1 MRVYDNV
8 LQAIGHTPLI
18 RLNKVIDDMPV
29 NMLAKVEYLNPG
41 GSVKDRI
48 GLSMIEDAEQRGI
61 LKPGGTIIEATAG
74 NTGAGLALVAA
85 VKGYRC
91 VFVMPDKMSEDKINL
106 LKAYG
111 AEVVVTP
118 TNVPPDSPESYNGVA
133 DRLAREIQG
142 AIRPNQFG
150 NQKNPEAHYRTTGP
164 EIWEAT
170 EGKLDVFVC
179 GMGTGGS
186 ISGVGLYLKEK
197 NPNIV
202 VIGVDPEGSILSGD
216 SPKSWKV
223 EGIGED
229 FIPATFNRQ
238 VVDEMVRV
246 SDAESF
252 WMTRRIAR
260 EEGLLVGGSSGTAV
274 AGALK
279 YARRLPPGKTVV
291 VLLPDSGRNYLT
303 KLFSDRWMEE
313 QGLLDY
319 TPEHFTVGD
328 VLVRMKEGRQH
339 LISIGPDEPVS
350 RAIELLDQYQ
360 ISQLPVI
367 QDGAVVGTL
376 GEVTLAKILH
386 DGLDPRG
393 QKVRDVMAKPLP
405 QVDANTDLS
414 EPYRLMLAGHGGVI
428 VTRNGKA
435 EGFLAR
441 IDLVNFWNSKRRTS
455 TPSPLLRGEGR
466 GKG

>member
-1 MRVYDNV
+1 MRVHANV
-8 LQAIGHTPLI
+8 LETIGNTPLI
-18 RLNKVIDDMPV
+18 RLNKISEDLPV
-29 NMLAKVEYLNPG
+29 TLLAKVEYFNPG

-48 GLSMIEDAEQRGI
+48 GLSMIEDAEKRGI

-74 NTGAGLALVAA
+74 NTGVGLALVAA
-85 VKGYRC
+85 IKGYRC
-91 VFVMPDKMSEDKINL
+91 IFVMPDKMSDDKINL

-142 AIRPNQFG
+142 AFRPNQFA
-150 NQKNPEAHYRTTGP
+150 NQLNPDAHYLTTGP
-164 EIWEAT
+164 EIWEQT
-170 EGKLDVFVC
+170 GGKLDVFVC

-186 ISGVGLYLKEK
+186 ISGVGKYLKEK
-197 NPNIV
+197 KKDIIV
-202 VIGVDPEGSILSGD
+202 VGADPEGSILSGD
-216 SPKSWKV
+216 SPKSFKV

-238 VVDEMVRV
+238 VVDEMIRV

-252 WMTRRIAR
+252 WMARRIVR
-260 EEGLLVGGSSGTAV
+260 EEGLLVGGSSGTAAAAAV
-274 AGALK
+274 K
-279 YARRLPPGKTVV
+279 YARRLPPGKTMV

-303 KLFSDRWMEE
+303 KIFSDKWMEE

-319 TPEHFTVGD
+319 KPEHFTVSD
-328 VLVRMKEGRQH
+328 ILKMKDGSSA
-339 LISIGPDEPVS
+339 LISIGPDRRASE
-350 RAIELLDQYQ
+350 AIELLDKHQ

-367 QDGAVVGTL
+367 QEGKVLGTL
-376 GEVTLAKILH
+376 GEVTLAKLLH
-386 DGLDPRG
+386 DGADINSKL
-393 QKVRDVMAKPLP
+393 VRDVMAKPLP
-405 QVDANTDLS
+405 QVDAETDLS
-414 EPYRLMLAGHGGVI
+414 EPYRLLLAGHGGVI

-441 IDLVNFWNSKRRTS
+441 IDLVNFWNRRKRS
-455 TPSPLLRGEGR
+455 PSPRER
-466 GKG
+466 RAKG